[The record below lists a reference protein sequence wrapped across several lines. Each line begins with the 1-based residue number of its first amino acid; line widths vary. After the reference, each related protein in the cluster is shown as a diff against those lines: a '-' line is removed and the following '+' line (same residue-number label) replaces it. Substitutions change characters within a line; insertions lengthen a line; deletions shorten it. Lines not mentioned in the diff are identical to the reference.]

1 MTAVSDGEVLCNP
14 SEASLLVPH
23 TGITLRT
30 LLAVA
35 AENYQHSHK
44 RTWKVVWNN
53 TVIGNVRIKDVHLKE
68 VGYIKPEIERK
79 QNARYANSSQD
90 GPQ

>member
-1 MTAVSDGEVLCNP
+1 MPLCQKVNMSAISDGEVIAHPADAALY
-14 SEASLLVPH
+14 VPH

-35 AENYQHSHK
+35 AENYVHNQK

-68 VGYIKPEIERK
+68 AGYTKPK
-79 QNARYANSSQD
+79 LKGATNA
-90 GPQ
+90 